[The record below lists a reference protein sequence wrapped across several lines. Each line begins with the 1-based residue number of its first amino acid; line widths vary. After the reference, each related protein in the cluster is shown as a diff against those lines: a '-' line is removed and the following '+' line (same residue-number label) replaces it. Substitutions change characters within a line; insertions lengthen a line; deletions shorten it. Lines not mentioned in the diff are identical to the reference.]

1 MLERFDTTAILQLIG
16 IGFFFALGWAALNK
30 LWALLGDRG
39 QLIVA
44 VIVLVVILVA
54 VVLAYRGA

>member
-1 MLERFDTTAILQLIG
+1 MFDKLDLVTILHI
-16 IGFFFALGWAALNK
+16 IAAGFFVCLGWSALNK

-39 QLIVA
+39 QLVVA
-44 VIVLVVILVA
+44 IIVLVVILVA